1 MNNKYKF
8 DCVSFGKRLSEL
20 RKFHDKTQEQ
30 IAEYVG
36 VSTKAVQNWEHGS
49 KMPGIDN
56 IVSLAEYFDMSI
68 GEILE
73 DEAYRI
79 FEKKSHNRKRSI
91 EIISVDD
98 KIEFF
103 MEFCEDRYM
112 DRYELWVWDEAA
124 KYKYLYVS
132 VEKLIP
138 YADFKNSLIE
148 QSDIIVDTY
157 RNWLFSVLTH
167 TKEDVSIKK
176 VIEDKI
182 RGEKIGMASKGAVWG
197 GFGHII
203 YFDDDEYDDECEY

>member
-1 MNNKYKF
+1 MKYKF
-8 DCVSFGKRLSEL
+8 DSISFGRRLSKI

-36 VSTKAVQNWEHGS
+36 VSIKTVQNWEHGS
-49 KMPGIDN
+49 KMPEIDN
-56 IVSLAEYFDMSI
+56 IVSLAECFNMSI

-79 FEKKSHNRKRSI
+79 FEKKSHSRKRSI

-98 KIEFF
+98 KIEFY

-132 VEKLIP
+132 VEKLIS

-148 QSDIIVDTY
+148 QSDVIADTY
-157 RNWLFSVLTH
+157 RKWLFSILTNSE
-167 TKEDVSIKK
+167 EDVYIKK

-182 RGEKIGMASKGAVWG
+182 RYENKGMASKGAVWSD
-197 GFGHII
+197 FGYII
-203 YFDDDEYDDECEY
+203 YFDDDDEYDG

>member
-1 MNNKYKF
+1 MNDKYKF
-8 DCVSFGKRLSEL
+8 DSVSFGKRLSVI
-20 RKFHDKTQEQ
+20 RKCYEKTQEQ
-30 IAEYVG
+30 VAEYVG
-36 VSTKAVQNWEHGS
+36 VSVKTVQNWEHGS

-56 IVSLAEYFDMSI
+56 IVSLAKYFNMSI

-79 FEKKSHNRKRSI
+79 FEKKSHSRKRSI
-91 EIISVDD
+91 EIISLDD

-132 VEKLIP
+132 VQRVIP
-138 YADFKNSLIE
+138 YTDFKNALIE
-148 QSDIIVDTY
+148 KYDIIVDEY
-157 RNWLFSVLTH
+157 RKWLFSILTNNE
-167 TKEDVSIKK
+167 EDVCIKK

-182 RGEKIGMASKGAVWG
+182 RCEKNGMASKGAIWG
-197 GFGHII
+197 DFGHII
-203 YFDDDEYDDECEY
+203 YFEDDEYPD